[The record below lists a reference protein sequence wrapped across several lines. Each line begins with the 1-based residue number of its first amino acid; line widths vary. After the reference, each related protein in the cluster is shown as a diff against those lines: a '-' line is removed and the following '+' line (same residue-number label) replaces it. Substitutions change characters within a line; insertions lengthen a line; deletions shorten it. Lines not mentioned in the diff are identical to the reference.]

1 MTNALGGPGRR
12 QTALLLDTLLLGIV
26 GALCARA
33 FVLLLRLA
41 NALLL
46 QGIAGY
52 RPAGLPGEG
61 DASQPLVG
69 PHGLWL
75 VPLVTTVGGLLSG
88 LLVYSLAPEAEGH
101 GTDTV
106 VRAFHNEG
114 GYLRGRVA
122 PLKMIASAITIG
134 SGGAAGREG
143 PTALISAGIG
153 STFATLTHRP
163 DEDRQLLSL
172 IGMAAGLS
180 AIFRSPIGTA
190 IFAIEVLY
198 GEMEFEGRALL
209 YTMLGS
215 IVAYAVNGLFVG
227 WRPLFLIPPTVG
239 VPDAEDYLWYALLG
253 LLAGAMS
260 VLVPVVFYG
269 MRDGF
274 QRLPIPPHV
283 KPALGGLGVGLLAL
297 KVPQVLGGGYGWIQA
312 AIDGQLAAT
321 LLAVLVFAKLLA
333 FALTVSSG
341 GSGGVFAPTLFVG
354 AMLGGVL
361 ARLFGIPSAAFV
373 VVGMAAV
380 FGAAARVPVAT
391 LLMVV
396 EMTGG
401 YHLLAAAGLAVVL
414 ACVVQAT
421 LSRPLKYR
429 SLYEAQ
435 VPRVPDSPSHHAEQL
450 RVALR
455 LIDHPRAHLWKNVGH
470 LNLLRLLRSGIP
482 VDLSDSMR
490 VMSGT
495 LRPDSAC
502 VGTPVRATCLFAD
515 GVEGEIIAIFRGQ
528 QQLLLPHPDTVL
540 RAGDRLVILVAAR
553 GWSTVAA
560 HFAGPDAGRAGSE
573 PRMTTSDM
581 PRPS

>member
-1 MTNALGGPGRR
+1 MINPWDELRRR
-12 QTALLLDTLLLGIV
+12 QSRLLLDTLLLGIV
-26 GALCARA
+26 GALSARA
-33 FVLLLRLA
+33 FVLLLGIA

-46 QGIAGY
+46 SGIAGY
-52 RPAGLPGEG
+52 HPAGLLAEG
-61 DASQPLVG
+61 DALQPLVG

-75 VPLVTTVGGLLSG
+75 VPLVTTFGGLLSG
-88 LLVYSLAPEAEGH
+88 ILVYSFAPEAEGH

-163 DEDRQLLSL
+163 DQDRQLLIL

-227 WRPLFLIPPTVG
+227 WRPLFVIPPTVG
-239 VPDAEDYLWYALLG
+239 APEAADYLWYALLG
-253 LLAGAMS
+253 LLAGTMS
-260 VLVPVVFYG
+260 VLLPFVFYG
-269 MRDGF
+269 MRDAF
-274 QRLPIPPHV
+274 RRLPIPPHL

-297 KVPQVLGGGYGWIQA
+297 EVPQVLGGGYGWIQN
-312 AIDGQLAAT
+312 AIDGQLAST
-321 LLAVLVFAKLLA
+321 LLLVLVFAKLLA

-341 GSGGVFAPTLFVG
+341 GSGGVFAPSLFVG
-354 AMLGGVL
+354 AMLGGFL
-361 ARLFGIPSAAFV
+361 AHLFRAPPAAFV

-401 YHLLAAAGLAVVL
+401 YHLLAAAGLAVTL
-414 ACVVQAT
+414 ACLAQAT

-435 VPRVPDSPSHHAEQL
+435 VPRAPDSPSHHAEQL
-450 RVALR
+450 RIALR
-455 LIDHPRAHLWKNVGH
+455 LIDHPRADLWKNVGH

-482 VDLSDSMR
+482 VDLSNNMQ

-495 LRPDSAC
+495 LQRDSAC
-502 VGTPVRATCLFAD
+502 VGTTVRAACLFAN
-515 GVEGEIIAIFRGQ
+515 GVDGEIIAIIRGQ
-528 QQLLLPHPDTVL
+528 QQLLLPHADTVL
-540 RAGDRLVILVAAR
+540 QAGDRLVMLVAAAA
-553 GWSTVAA
+553 WPTLAA
-560 HFAGPDAGRAGSE
+560 HFADPGAGDSAKQPPATAARA
-573 PRMTTSDM
+573 PQ
-581 PRPS
+581 PA